1 MPYSIDEDGFGRPLP
16 NDIALRMPTIYR
28 RRGVIASALT
38 SIGTWLANR
47 RLDRARRGTEL
58 FPQEIPNWLREDL
71 GLPPL
76 PPRIRLW
83 WEDL

>member
-1 MPYSIDEDGFGRPLP
+1 MPYSIDEGGYGRPLP
-16 NDIALRMPTIYR
+16 SDVTLRVPFTYR
-28 RRGVIASALT
+28 RRGIVASLLSA
-38 SIGTWLANR
+38 IGTWSANR
-47 RLDRARRGTEL
+47 RLDRARRGQEL